1 VSVKHAVLS
10 LLQEQPQH
18 GYHLKAE
25 FERRTGGTWPLNVGQ
40 VYTTLQRLERDGLV
54 RAHDPAVDGSVVYET
69 TPLGSS
75 TVREWW
81 DGVVDRAAPARDEL
95 TIKVAL
101 AVTTQGVDVE
111 AILRRQRTASLQ
123 LLQALNRARSQAG
136 SDLAWSLVLD
146 RLSFDAQAEAQW
158 LDHVEA
164 SLRRRGSPGPSPVA
178 GGSPIAATAPVAAP
192 SHATSDLTTTTGGTQ

>member
-1 VSVKHAVLS
+1 MSIRHAVLT
-10 LLQEQPQH
+10 LLDERPQH
-18 GYHLKAE
+18 GFHLKAE

-54 RAHDPAVDGSVVYET
+54 AAHEPGPDGSVVYEI
-69 TPLGSS
+69 TPSGHS

-81 DGVVDRAAPARDEL
+81 SGTVDRAAPTRDEL

-101 AVTTQGVDVE
+101 AVTTPGVDV
-111 AILRRQRTASLQ
+111 ADILRRQRTASLQ
-123 LLQALNRARSQAG
+123 LLQALNRARGAAG
-136 SDLAWSLVLD
+136 DDLAWALVLD

-164 SLRRRGSPGPSPVA
+164 TLRRRGHDASPAGPDHPDL
-178 GGSPIAATAPVAAP
+178 PAT
-192 SHATSDLTTTTGGTQ
+192 TYGGTR

>member
-1 VSVKHAVLS
+1 MLT
-10 LLQEQPQH
+10 LLDEAPQH

-54 RAHDPAVDGSVVYET
+54 AAHAPAVDGSVTYEI
-69 TPLGSS
+69 TPRGRSA
-75 TVREWW
+75 VVEWW
-81 DGVVDRAAPARDEL
+81 SGTVDRAAPTRDEL

-101 AVTTQGVDVE
+101 AVTTPGVDV
-111 AILRRQRTASLQ
+111 ADILRRQRTASLQ
-123 LLQALNRARSQAG
+123 LLQALNRARAQAAD
-136 SDLAWSLVLD
+136 DLAWSLVLD

-164 SLRRRGSPGPSPVA
+164 TLRRTPAPARSTSGDTTRA
-178 GGSPIAATAPVAAP
+178 GTTDTSGTTAFTTHETTVGT
-192 SHATSDLTTTTGGTQ
+192 TSGRTS